1 LDNVSPG
8 VTVIDVSIS
17 ESVELGLVENANGV
31 GFVEEVVVGLFLV
44 VIDVFVGL
52 VVVVVVVF
60 VDLVGLVAVVLLGLV
75 VVFAVVRVVD
85 VDVIVVFPNFL
96 RFEPFLIILFS
107 SSLVEVGC
115 GARLLPAVFSF
126 SSSSEDF
133 LVFSAQIPYVAP
145 LQVCLTVYL
154 VPFGH
159 TGMVWVAHEGHEGA
173 PATSLLAMKS
183 ATESTTN
190 GWTIIFDHQT

>member
-1 LDNVSPG
+1 LDNVFPG

-17 ESVELGLVENANGV
+17 ESVELGLVENADGLE
-31 GFVEEVVVGLFLV
+31 FVEEVGVGDALFLV

-52 VVVVVVVF
+52 VFVVVVVF
-60 VDLVGLVAVVLLGLV
+60 VGLVGLVVVVLVGLV

-85 VDVIVVFPNFL
+85 VDVIVVIPNAL
-96 RFEPFLIILFS
+96 RFEPFLIIL
-107 SSLVEVGC
+107 SLVEVGC
-115 GARLLPAVFSF
+115 GARLLLPAVFSF

-159 TGMVWVAHEGHEGA
+159 AGMVWRTDRKKIHLSFGQRH
-173 PATSLLAMKS
+173 LY
-183 ATESTTN
+183 
-190 GWTIIFDHQT
+190 W